1 LGSSVAVWLAR
12 VVVMFP
18 VGVNVPGGALKLTEA
33 VSVAVITTTMRRAIL
48 CRIPFRE
55 NCGEGAVRDI
65 VDPPLMQELLRLT
78 QGPVS
83 GGNYALIHSVCQAGK
98 MRR

>member
-1 LGSSVAVWLAR
+1 ML
-12 VVVMFP
+12 P

-33 VSVAVITTTMRRAIL
+33 VSVAVITTIMRRAIL

-65 VDPPLMQELLRLT
+65 VDPLMQALLRLT

-83 GGNYALIHSVCQAGK
+83 GGNYAPIHSVCQAGK